1 MLAEEETLQEP
12 CLLDTWMEIWF
23 VEAEFASSIMSI
35 SPCWGQVEVEAVVQ
49 KAGQVPHVPPGCYTV
64 NIYFISTR

>member
-1 MLAEEETLQEP
+1 MLAEEDMEQEP
-12 CLLDTWMEIWF
+12 CLLETWREIWF

-49 KAGQVPHVPPGCYTV
+49 KAGQVPQVPPGWRTV
-64 NIYFISTR
+64 SFWLK